1 MIFQFKIQEE
11 ALTNALSDIEL
22 WKSRMVQCK
31 VNDTSILVKLLAAQ
45 NHYTLVAYHV
55 SYHYDV
61 FKKGEHSLEN
71 KICFEFDLEDGKI
84 DIGRGGS
91 GPTKFVFALLD
102 WINPKSTASRRL

>member
-1 MIFQFKIQEE
+1 M
-11 ALTNALSDIEL
+11 
-22 WKSRMVQCK
+22 
-31 VNDTSILVKLLAAQ
+31 LVKILASQ
-45 NHYTLVAYHV
+45 NQYTLVAYPV

-102 WINPKSTASRRL
+102 WTNSKSKASRRLQYQITGGELQAKERLTNQKWESHFGSK